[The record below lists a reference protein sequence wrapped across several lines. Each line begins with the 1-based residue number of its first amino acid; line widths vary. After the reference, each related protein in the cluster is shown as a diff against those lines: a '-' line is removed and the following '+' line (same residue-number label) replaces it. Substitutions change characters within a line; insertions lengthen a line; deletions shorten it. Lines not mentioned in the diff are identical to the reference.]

1 MRGIEAQKSKRT
13 GIGGWHTEQEED
25 ALVTLVENLSYPPD
39 EQVVIVELGGEYG
52 RSASEF
58 AWALKKHN
66 YNGHIW
72 TVDTFIENHPIVG
85 NLLEAFTQNLKE
97 AGLINYVTPIRGT
110 TALQAAH
117 WDKPIDLL
125 YIDAGHSYLS
135 VKSDIAAWVGYLK
148 AGGTVVFHD
157 YAKSPQAH
165 VIHQDVKRAVDEWHS
180 RTGWKRVNGPDS
192 LVWFVKPDSPHVERG
207 NYPRFEISQP
217 ETTIQARVVQNDPM
231 KTALEQ
237 RFGKPERIARDE
249 SGPESPPV
257 GTAPLS
263 VSNEP
268 SFDDIQPDYESMKY
282 RDLRNLATERGIKSK
297 KKSEIIEALRE
308 QDASE

>member
-1 MRGIEAQKSKRT
+1 MRGIEAQVSKRT
-13 GIGGWHTEQEED
+13 KIGGWHTEQEED

-58 AWALKKHN
+58 AWALKQHN

-72 TVDTFIENHPIVG
+72 TVDTFIENHEIVG
-85 NLLEAFTQNLKE
+85 NLLEAFTFNLKE
-97 AGLINYVTPIRGT
+97 AGLIDYVTPIKGT
-110 TALQAAH
+110 TSLQAAH

-135 VKSDIAAWVGYLK
+135 VKSDIAAWIGYLK

-192 LVWFVKPDSPHVERG
+192 LVWFVKPDESSHVQHEDSRLRPTG
-207 NYPRFEISQP
+207 K
-217 ETTIQARVVQNDPM
+217 TIRAQVLQTDPM
-231 KTALEQ
+231 KAALEHTL
-237 RFGKPERIARDE
+237 GKPGKITRDE
-249 SGPESPPV
+249 GGPESPPV

-263 VSNEP
+263 VSDEP
-268 SFDDIQPDYESMKY
+268 TFDDIQTDYESMKY
-282 RDLRNLATERGIKSK
+282 RDLRDLATERGITSK

-308 QDASE
+308 QDEAN